1 MDRIVIIGGGLGGLV
16 SSIILAKAGLKVILV
31 EKKSYP
37 FHKVCGEY
45 ISNEVRP
52 FLESLGL
59 NISEL
64 DAKNIDNF
72 RFTSPSGKILET
84 KLDLGGFGISR
95 YLIDFALYE
104 LAKRNGVNFILEKS
118 VETIFFEKDEFT
130 LQLSDN
136 EHLTAKYVI
145 GSYGK
150 RAKLDATLNRSFLQ
164 KKSPY
169 IGVKYHIKTD
179 FLQNLIALHNF
190 QDGYCGISAI
200 EADKY
205 CLCYLSARS
214 NLKKYGSI
222 PEMEKHV
229 LMKNPYLKQIFQ
241 NSEFIYDKPLVINEI
256 SFAKKKPIENHILMV
271 GDTAGLI
278 TPLCGNGMAMAI
290 HGAKIASE
298 LIIKHL
304 IEGFSR
310 NELEKR
316 YEMEW
321 NKTFSNRLLI
331 GRTVQKF
338 FGDAWLSEMAA
349 VGFGLFKPALNMVVK
364 STHGKVIEC

>member
-1 MDRIVIIGGGLGGLV
+1 MYDVIIVGGGLGGLI
-16 SSIILAKAGLKVILV
+16 SSIILAKAGLNVVVI
-31 EKKSYP
+31 EKKAYP

-52 FLESLGL
+52 FMESLGL
-59 NISEL
+59 NINNL
-64 DAKNIDNF
+64 GVKNISNF
-72 RFTSPSGKILET
+72 RFTSPSGKFLDT

-95 YLIDFALYE
+95 YTIDFALFE
-104 LAKRNGVNFILEKS
+104 LAKNTGVKFILEKS
-118 VETIFFEKDEFT
+118 VENIEFKNDIFSV
-130 LQLSDN
+130 QLSDN
-136 EHLTAKYVI
+136 EQLTSKNAI

-150 RAKLDATLNRSFLQ
+150 RAKLDATLNRPFLQ

-179 FLQNLIALHNF
+179 FPQDLIALHNF

-200 EADKY
+200 EGDKY

-222 PEMEKHV
+222 PEMEKQV
-229 LMKNPYLKQIFQ
+229 LMKNPHLRHIFE

-256 SFAKKKPIENHILMV
+256 SFAKKKPIENHLLMV

-290 HGAKIASE
+290 HSAKLASE
-298 LIIKHL
+298 MIIKQ
-304 IEGFSR
+304 INEGYSR

-316 YEMEW
+316 YELAW
-321 NKTFSNRLLI
+321 NRNFDSRLFI
-331 GRTVQKF
+331 GRIVQKL
-338 FGDAWLSEMAA
+338 FGDAWLSEIAA
-349 VGFGLFKPALNMVVK
+349 IGFGLFKPALNMVVK